1 MINKELSKKS
11 FDSDELQIKMK
22 VNKTRKIDLSSSKIK
37 KNLINEAMIKEFM
50 KNQNE
55 FDKLILSFVHEQRIF
70 NKKTQ
75 DDIKTLEKQNK
86 ALKLEIS
93 NIKKKLKKY

>member
-22 VNKTRKIDLSSSKIK
+22 VNKTRKLNSSSSRIK
-37 KNLINEAMIKEFM
+37 KNLINEAKVKEFM

-70 NKKTQ
+70 NKKAQ
-75 DDIKTLEKQNK
+75 DDIRTLEKQIK
-86 ALKLEIS
+86 VLKLEIS
-93 NIKKKLKKY
+93 NIKKKFKKY